1 MVISGVVSNCTEGGE
16 NCVCVDAGNG
26 RTCYCSPGYQIT
38 DAKTC
43 QGQKMLEEIF
53 ICGLYNETDVYVCM
67 YVGMYICVCMYVC
80 IYVCMYVCMH
90 ICMYVCMYVCML
102 YIYILYVD
110 ILHRY

>member
-43 QGQKMLEEIF
+43 QGQKMLEESYIS
-53 ICGLYNETDVYVCM
+53 GLYNETCMYVYMCVYVCM
-67 YVGMYICVCMYVC
+67 YLCVYVCMYVC
-80 IYVCMYVCMH
+80 IYVCMYVCM
-90 ICMYVCMYVCML
+90 L
-102 YIYILYVD
+102 YIYIIYIYIFD